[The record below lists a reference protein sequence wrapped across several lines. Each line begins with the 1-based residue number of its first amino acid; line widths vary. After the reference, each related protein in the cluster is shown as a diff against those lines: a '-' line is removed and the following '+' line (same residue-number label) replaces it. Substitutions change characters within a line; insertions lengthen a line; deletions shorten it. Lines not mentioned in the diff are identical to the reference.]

1 MGSRGAWLP
10 VGCVDPSQTQLTNQQ
25 RGGHTLHHSP
35 GITVGAACLDPAPA
49 PLGSHDPDPDC
60 EPVELKLE
68 YLFCAARHEL
78 KISPGRLEC
87 PADWLLLNTR
97 HGGSPWSMKGMVVAG
112 GWLYEGCLPREIYEV
127 SSASLSI
134 CSWPYPRKSL
144 ANPAPVE
151 LALEL
156 GETGNKQNGYT
167 FQRGL

>member
-10 VGCVDPSQTQLTNQQ
+10 VGCVDPSQTHLTNQQ

-49 PLGSHDPDPDC
+49 PLGSHDPDPAC

-68 YLFCAARHEL
+68 CLFYAARHEL

-87 PADWLLLNTR
+87 PAGWLLLNTR
-97 HGGSPWSMKGMVVAG
+97 HGGSPWSMEGMVVPG